1 MKIQKQN
8 TKYKKN
14 LKQLLNKYTKKYT
27 QKQQKHTKYLRILNN
42 NKKELRVLKILEQN

>member
-14 LKQLLNKYTKKYT
+14 LKQLLN
-27 QKQQKHTKYLRILNN
+27 N